1 MPVPKKKDKPSR
13 DVLKIKDEKVTQVE
27 ITPTPTDKGP
37 NVTGT
42 IDKKRKG
49 LWLEIEVD

>member
-13 DVLKIKDEKVTQVE
+13 DMLKIKDEKVTQVE
-27 ITPTPTDKGP
+27 ITPTDKGP
-37 NVTGT
+37 NVTGA

-49 LWLEIEVD
+49 LWLEVEVD

>member
-1 MPVPKKKDKPSR
+1 MPKKKDKPSR

-27 ITPTPTDKGP
+27 ITLTDKGP

-49 LWLEIEVD
+49 LWLEIEVN